1 MELMMLA
8 KAGLEA
14 IRRWEESNEKVVEK
28 KCSEHSDRVPD
39 RRSGRMGTY
48 QIGEGVAR
56 AEATA
61 R

>member
-1 MELMMLA
+1 MELTMLA
-8 KAGLEA
+8 RAGLEA

-28 KCSEHSDRVPD
+28 KCSEHSDRMPD
-39 RRSGRMGTY
+39 RSSGRMGAH
-48 QIGEGVAR
+48 QILTTVAR